1 MDWRYSAAMKTA
13 SLLCTLAL
21 TAGALAGPAHAA
33 GASQALVD
41 RGRYL
46 VNGIAACGNCHTQ
59 KGPQGPLPG
68 MDLAGGLP
76 LQEKQFTAFSSNI
89 TPDAE
94 TGIGKW
100 TDAQIIR
107 ALREGRRPDDSVIG
121 PPMPIALYR
130 GISDADAR
138 AIVAYL
144 RSVPAVKHI
153 APKSNYRAPLPTS
166 YGPPLKRVAEVPRS
180 NKLAYGRY
188 LAGPLGHCMECHS
201 APKADGSG
209 DLEGG
214 LGAGGMVFHGPWG
227 ESTATNLTPTALGK
241 WTDDEIKRVITTG
254 KRPDGKQLK
263 PPMGMAYYANMSAAD
278 LDALVAYLRSLPP
291 K

>member
-1 MDWRYSAAMKTA
+1 MNAAH
-13 SLLCTLAL
+13 LLTPLAL
-21 TAGALAGPAHAA
+21 AAAACTATAQDGKAL
-33 GASQALVD
+33 LE

-46 VNGIAACGNCHTQ
+46 VNGIAACGNCHTP

-76 LQEKQFTAFSSNI
+76 LQEKHFTAFSSNI

-107 ALREGRRPDDSVIG
+107 ALREGKRPDDSVIG

-130 GISDADAR
+130 SISDADAR

-153 APKSNYRAPLPTS
+153 APKSNYRSPLPTS
-166 YGPPLKRVAEVPRS
+166 YGPPVKRVADVPRS

-201 APKADGSG
+201 RPRPDGSA
-209 DLEGG
+209 DLANG
-214 LGAGGMVFHGPWG
+214 LGAGGMVFQGPWG
-227 ESTATNLTPTALGK
+227 ESTATNLTPTALAQ

-254 KRPDGKQLK
+254 TRPDGKPLK
-263 PPMGMAYYANMSAAD
+263 PPMGTAYYANMSAPD